1 MTMRPTKSVAVLVA
15 VFVSTVLSGAIA
27 GQAAG
32 VQSSTS
38 PYTVGPA
45 DILKIIVFNEDQLS
59 GSFRVE
65 PDGSI
70 VYTVPGRI
78 NVGGRTERDIATLIE
93 KELANGWLNKPRVTV
108 QVEQFRSRTIFI
120 AGEVRTPGKYPLQG
134 NSTLL
139 EVLALAGSITANAS
153 NEVVVVRPKS
163 DDGRATPTLP
173 DSGREAEVIRVDL
186 QDIEQGRISSNIALH
201 DGDTV
206 FVPRAEK
213 FYISGHV
220 RQPGAYAYTKGMTIQ
235 QAIAV
240 AGGISERG
248 STRGIKVRRE
258 TKPGSGDYLELDVRL
273 TDQVRPND
281 TIIVRQRYI

>member
-1 MTMRPTKSVAVLVA
+1 MTMRPTKSVALLVA
-15 VFVSTVLSGAIA
+15 ALVSTVLSAAAA

-32 VQSSTS
+32 AQSSGS
-38 PYTVGPA
+38 LYTVGPA
-45 DILKIIVFNEDQLS
+45 DVLKVIVFNEVQLS

-70 VYTVPGRI
+70 VYAVLGRLA
-78 NVGGRTERDIATLIE
+78 VAGRTEREIAALIE
-93 KELANGWLNKPRVTV
+93 KELANGWLNKPQVAV
-108 QVEQFRSRTIFI
+108 QVEQFRSRTIFV

-134 NSTLL
+134 DSTLL
-139 EVLALAGSITANAS
+139 EVLALAGSITATAS

-163 DDGRATPTLP
+163 PDARATPTLP
-173 DSGREAEVIRVDL
+173 DSGAESEVIRVDL
-186 QDIEQGRISSNIALH
+186 QDIEQGRISSNISLQ

-220 RQPGAYAYTKGMTIQ
+220 RSPGAYAYIKGMTIQ

-240 AGGISERG
+240 AGGVSERG

-258 TKPGSGDYLELDVRL
+258 VKPGSGEYVEVDVRL
-273 TDQVRPND
+273 TDQIRPND
-281 TIIVRQRYI
+281 TIVVRQRYI

>member
-1 MTMRPTKSVAVLVA
+1 MTMRPTKSLALLVA
-15 VFVSTVLSGAIA
+15 AFVSTVVAVAAA

-32 VQSSTS
+32 TQSPGAT
-38 PYTVGPA
+38 YTVGPS
-45 DILKIIVFNEDQLS
+45 DVLKVLVFNEDQLS

-70 VYTVPGRI
+70 VYAMLGRMH
-78 NVGGRTERDIATLIE
+78 VAGRTEREIAALIE
-93 KELANGWLNKPRVTV
+93 KELANGWLNKPQVAV

-134 NSTLL
+134 DNTLL
-139 EVLALAGSITANAS
+139 EVLALAGSITGNAS
-153 NEVVVVRPKS
+153 NEVVIVRPKTA
-163 DDGRATPTLP
+163 DAKAMPTLP
-173 DSGREAEVIRVDL
+173 DSGAEAEVLRVDL
-186 QDIEQGRISSNIALH
+186 QKIEQGFTSSNILLQ

-220 RQPGAYAYTKGMTIQ
+220 RSPGAYAYNKGMTIQ

-240 AGGISERG
+240 AGEYVEI
-248 STRGIKVRRE
+248 
-258 TKPGSGDYLELDVRL
+258 DVRL
-273 TDQVRPND
+273 SDQIRPND

>member
-1 MTMRPTKSVAVLVA
+1 MRPTQSVVLLVA
-15 VFVSTVLSGAIA
+15 ALVSTVLSAAAA

-32 VQSSTS
+32 TQS
-38 PYTVGPA
+38 PGAAYTVGPA
-45 DILKIIVFNEDQLS
+45 DVLKVIVFNEDQLS

-70 VYTVPGRI
+70 AYTVLGRLA
-78 NVGGRTERDIATLIE
+78 VAGRTEREIAALIE
-93 KELANGWLNKPRVTV
+93 KELANGWLNKPQVAV

-134 NSTLL
+134 DSTLL
-139 EVLALAGSITANAS
+139 EVLALAGSITPNAS
-153 NEVVVVRPKS
+153 NEVVVVRPKTPTE
-163 DDGRATPTLP
+163 RAMPTLP
-173 DSGREAEVIRVDL
+173 DSGAESEVIRVDL
-186 QDIEQGRISSNIALH
+186 QDIEQGRISSNISLQ

-240 AGGISERG
+240 AGGVSERG

-258 TKPGSGDYLELDVRL
+258 VKPGSGDFVEIDARL
-273 TDQVRPND
+273 TDPIRPND

>member
-1 MTMRPTKSVAVLVA
+1 MRPTRPVVFLVA
-15 VFVSTVLSGAIA
+15 ALLVTALSGAGA

-32 VQSSTS
+32 TQPGPT
-38 PYTVGPA
+38 YTIGPA
-45 DILKIIVFNEDQLS
+45 DVLKILVFNEEQLS

-70 VYTVPGRI
+70 VYAMLGRMH
-78 NVGGRTERDIATLIE
+78 VAGRTEREVATIIE
-93 KELANGWLNKPRVTV
+93 KELANGWLNKPQVAV

-134 NSTLL
+134 DNTLL
-139 EVLALAGSITANAS
+139 EVLALAGSITSNAS

-163 DDGRATPTLP
+163 ATSRGMPTLP
-173 DSGREAEVIRVDL
+173 DSGDDAEVIRVDL
-186 QDIEQGRISSNIALH
+186 QAIEQGRMASNISLH

-220 RQPGAYAYTKGMTIQ
+220 RSPGAYAYTKGMTIQ
-235 QAIAV
+235 QALAV
-240 AGGISERG
+240 AGGVSERG

-258 TKPGSGDYLELDVRL
+258 TKPGSGEYVEISVGL
-273 TDQVRPND
+273 TDPIRPND
-281 TIIVRQRYI
+281 TIVVRQRYI

>member
-1 MTMRPTKSVAVLVA
+1 MTMRPTKSLALLVA
-15 VFVSTVLSGAIA
+15 AFVSTVVAVAAA

-32 VQSSTS
+32 TQSPGAT
-38 PYTVGPA
+38 YTVGPS
-45 DILKIIVFNEDQLS
+45 DVLKVLVFNEDQLS

-70 VYTVPGRI
+70 VYAMLGRMH
-78 NVGGRTERDIATLIE
+78 VAGRTEREIAALIE
-93 KELANGWLNKPRVTV
+93 KELANGWLNKPQVAV

-134 NSTLL
+134 DNTLL
-139 EVLALAGSITANAS
+139 EVLALAGSITGNAS
-153 NEVVVVRPKS
+153 NEVVIVRPKTA
-163 DDGRATPTLP
+163 DAKAMPTLP
-173 DSGREAEVIRVDL
+173 DSGAEAEVLRVDL
-186 QDIEQGRISSNIALH
+186 QKIEQGFTSSNILLQ

-220 RQPGAYAYTKGMTIQ
+220 RSPGAYAYNKGMTIQ

-240 AGGISERG
+240 AGGVSERG

-258 TKPGSGDYLELDVRL
+258 VKPGSGEYIEIDVRL
-273 TDQVRPND
+273 SDQIRPND

>member
-1 MTMRPTKSVAVLVA
+1 MRPTPSVVLLVA
-15 VFVSTVLSGAIA
+15 AFVSTVLSAAAA

-32 VQSSTS
+32 TQT
-38 PYTVGPA
+38 PGTAYTVGPA
-45 DILKIIVFNEDQLS
+45 DVLKVIVFNEDQLS

-70 VYTVPGRI
+70 VYAVLGRLA
-78 NVGGRTERDIATLIE
+78 VAGRTEREIAALIE
-93 KELANGWLNKPRVTV
+93 KELANGWLNKPQVAV

-134 NSTLL
+134 DSTLL
-139 EVLALAGSITANAS
+139 EVLALAGSITPNAS
-153 NEVVVVRPKS
+153 NEVVVVRPKTPTA
-163 DDGRATPTLP
+163 RATPTLP
-173 DSGREAEVIRVDL
+173 DSGAESEVLRVDL
-186 QDIEQGRISSNIALH
+186 QDIEQGRISSNISLQ

-240 AGGISERG
+240 AGGVSERG

-258 TKPGSGDYLELDVRL
+258 VKPGSGDFVEIDARL
-273 TDQVRPND
+273 TDPIRPND

>member
-1 MTMRPTKSVAVLVA
+1 MTMRPANSVALLVA
-15 VFVSTVLSGAIA
+15 AFVSTVLSVAAA

-32 VQSSTS
+32 AQASGPT
-38 PYTVGPA
+38 YTVGPA
-45 DILKIIVFNEDQLS
+45 DVLKILVFNEEQLS

-65 PDGSI
+65 PDGAI
-70 VYTVPGRI
+70 VYAVLGRI
-78 NVGGRTERDIATLIE
+78 PVAGRTEREIAALIE
-93 KELANGWLNKPRVTV
+93 KELANGWLNKPQVAV

-134 NSTLL
+134 DSTLL
-139 EVLALAGSITANAS
+139 EVLALAGSITSNAS
-153 NEVVVVRPKS
+153 NEVVVVRPKAPTA
-163 DDGRATPTLP
+163 RAMPTLP
-173 DSGREAEVIRVDL
+173 DSGAEAEVLRVDL
-186 QDIEQGRISSNIALH
+186 QDIEQGRISSNISLQ

-220 RQPGAYAYTKGMTIQ
+220 RTPGAYPYTKGMTIQ

-240 AGGISERG
+240 AGGVSERG

-258 TKPGSGDYLELDVRL
+258 VKPGSGEYIELDVRL
-273 TDQVRPND
+273 TDPIRPND